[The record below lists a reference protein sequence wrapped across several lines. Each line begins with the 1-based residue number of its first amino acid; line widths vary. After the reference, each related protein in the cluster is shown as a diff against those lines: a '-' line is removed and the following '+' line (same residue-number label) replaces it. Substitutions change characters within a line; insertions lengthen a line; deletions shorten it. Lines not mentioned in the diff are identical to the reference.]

1 MSEVIATAIIS
12 VSATILTTIFINRN
26 AYKQKKL
33 EIENHI
39 KEKEMD
45 YEHEQSREDK
55 NLYFKTFQDFASISG
70 KTVSYVDTRKD
81 DSEPID
87 LEIIT
92 SFDDAFYKAYLFLDN
107 EEDRNDFINFR
118 NLLRYLAGYHHPD
131 GISEFDKYFEETFS
145 DPSMLQE
152 PRYIFKSLNSCLLI
166 ASKYITKELKLNKPV
181 VINKGK

>member
-39 KEKEMD
+39 KEKKMD

-70 KTVSYVDTRKD
+70 KTVSYVDSRKD

-107 EEDRNDFINFR
+107 NDDRHVFIQFR
-118 NLLRYLAGYHHPD
+118 NLLRHLAGYQHPE
-131 GISEFDKYFEETFS
+131 GIYVWDVEFEKSFY
-145 DPSMLQE
+145 DPEVLEE
-152 PRYIFKSLNSCLLI
+152 PRYIFKNLNECLII
-166 ASKYITKELKLNKPV
+166 ASKYITNELKLKESEEN
-181 VINKGK
+181 

>member
-1 MSEVIATAIIS
+1 MSEVIATALIS

-39 KEKEMD
+39 KEKKMD

-70 KTVSYVDTRKD
+70 KTVSYVDSRKD

-87 LEIIT
+87 IEIIIN
-92 SFDDAFYKAYLFLDN
+92 FDDAFYKAYLFLDN
-107 EEDRNDFINFR
+107 NDDRHVFLQFR
-118 NLLRYLAGYHHPD
+118 NLLRYKAGYQHPE
-131 GISEFDKYFEETFS
+131 GIYVWDVEFEESFY
-145 DPSMLQE
+145 DPEVLEE
-152 PRYIFKSLNSCLLI
+152 PRYIFKSLNDCLII
-166 ASKYITKELKLNKPV
+166 ASKYITNELKLKKSVDN
-181 VINKGK
+181 